1 VGGAGVIKLRRFYT
15 PEKIAEI
22 YGARY
27 NPHRWPEHTLR
38 IQRTI
43 EIAQGLIDLYGL
55 ETCADL
61 SAGDNSIPDGLH
73 GLRSL
78 QTSDGSIEDDL
89 ELVVVPVDLFIC
101 TETIEHLEAP
111 WTVLERIAEVARFV
125 VVSTPLDEAPMIG
138 NYEHYWSFTETDVR
152 DMLLNAGFVDLA
164 VEHLHQAFWTYT
176 YQIWTGRSTCTRS
189 VS

>member
-1 VGGAGVIKLRRFYT
+1 MIKLRRFYS

-61 SAGDNSIPDGLH
+61 SAGDNSITDGLH
-73 GLRSL
+73 GLRL
-78 QTSDGSIEDDL
+78 VQADDGDIEADL
-89 ELVVVPVDLFIC
+89 AAMTEPVDLFIC

-111 WTVLERIAEVARFV
+111 WTVLERIAEVARFI

-152 DMLLNAGFVDLA
+152 DMLLNAEFVDLA
-164 VEHLHQAFWTYT
+164 VEHLHRAYWTYT